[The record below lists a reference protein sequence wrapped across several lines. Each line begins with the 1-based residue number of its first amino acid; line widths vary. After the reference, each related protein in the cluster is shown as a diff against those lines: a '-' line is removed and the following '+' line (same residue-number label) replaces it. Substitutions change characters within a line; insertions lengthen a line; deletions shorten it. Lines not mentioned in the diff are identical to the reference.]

1 MNDKSHAATPA
12 NATSDKSVRRHLI
25 DSPSLVVTGGW
36 GKLICNVETGN
47 VLSYE
52 HSDSDAY
59 GADEGYHDIVK
70 IDIPTFRK
78 QWIYPDVSEV
88 DILYV
93 GYWLKDGRYEPPA
106 VIAAQAVPLHAET
119 VGERLKRIYPE
130 HYVTIITRMN
140 AECGPKAT
148 AMVLSA
154 SANDHVYFG
163 ATLSSVFLWDA
174 TPEGHEFWEALAKR
188 EGS

>member
-12 NATSDKSVRRHLI
+12 NATPHESMPKPDDGITGDVDRN
-25 DSPSLVVTGGW
+25 SL
-36 GKLICNVETGN
+36 
-47 VLSYE
+47 
-52 HSDSDAY
+52 HSDS
-59 GADEGYHDIVK
+59 H
-70 IDIPTFRK
+70 
-78 QWIYPDVSEV
+78 
-88 DILYV
+88 L
-93 GYWLKDGRYEPPA
+93 
-106 VIAAQAVPLHAET
+106 ET
-119 VGERLKRIYPE
+119 VGERLKRFYPE

-140 AECGPKAT
+140 AERGPKAT

-174 TPEGHEFWEALAKR
+174 TPEGHEFWKALAKR